1 MAHIEEQSTGTRVR
15 ALQKGLEILK
25 YIMNADR
32 EVSIQEIQTA
42 VGFNVSTTYHQL
54 NTLIDAGFVTQNK
67 ATKLYGIGLA
77 LYLHGMIHY
86 ESENY
91 LRRLDPILEACMQ
104 LTGETTNLFVCKEN
118 EVICV
123 RGVESDQTLKASLK
137 IGRRLPVQETA
148 AGRVFIA
155 FSNTAE
161 GSNHTTK
168 KIDVHPQLTSE
179 KIVSYRANGFITEID
194 EYDPMIT
201 AIAAPV
207 FSDHGDLIFALC
219 TILPSSRATNEAIAT
234 IARVMKEGA
243 IRITEVL

>member
-54 NTLIDAGFVTQNK
+54 NTLIDAGFVTQNRT
-67 ATKLYGIGLA
+67 TKLYGIGLE

-91 LRRLDPILEACMQ
+91 LRRLDPILEECMQ
-104 LTGETTNLFVCKEN
+104 QTGETTNLFVCKEN

-148 AGRVFIA
+148 AGRVFLA
-155 FSNTAE
+155 FSTAAE
-161 GSNHTTK
+161 CLKRSSNK
-168 KIDVHPQLTSE
+168 SEVHPQLTPD
-179 KIVSYRANGFITEID
+179 KITAYRANGYVTESD

-207 FSDHGDLIFALC
+207 FSAHEDLIFALC
-219 TILPSSRATNEAIAT
+219 TILPSSRATDEAT
-234 IARVMKEGA
+234 ENIARVMKEGA
-243 IRITEVL
+243 MRIAEVL

>member
-155 FSNTAE
+155 FSNKADSLNHPSKKAE
-161 GSNHTTK
+161 L
-168 KIDVHPQLTSE
+168 HPQLTPE
-179 KIVSYRANGFITEID
+179 KIAIYRADGFITEID
-194 EYDPMIT
+194 EYDQMIT

-207 FSDHGDLIFALC
+207 FSAHGDLIFALC
-219 TILPSSRATNEAIAT
+219 TILPSSRATDETIAT

>member
-155 FSNTAE
+155 FSNKAD
-161 GSNHTTK
+161 SLNHPSK
-168 KIDVHPQLTSE
+168 KTDLYPQLTPE
-179 KIVSYRANGFITEID
+179 KIAIYRADGFITEID
-194 EYDPMIT
+194 EYDQMIT
-201 AIAAPV
+201 AIATPV

-243 IRITEVL
+243 TRITEVL